1 MSLRPRLKMVADM
14 VRRGSLIADIGTDHG
29 YLPAWLVKSGKCP
42 GGIAADLRKSPLE
55 NARETLRIYD
65 VESKVKLRLSDGL
78 DSVLADE
85 CDDIV
90 FAGMGG
96 TLIVELL
103 ERTPWVKNN
112 KKRLI
117 LQPMTH
123 SEDVRKF
130 LCENG
135 FSILFENACKDDG
148 RDYIAICAEYTGDV
162 ISKDGLYYYIGNHP
176 FENNEAS
183 LNYSKKQMFRV
194 KKRAESLQNAN
205 IQSDELT
212 YLSKILD
219 KFKEVQPWQE

>member
-55 NARETLRIYD
+55 NAKETLRIYD
-65 VESKVKLRLSDGL
+65 VEDKVMVRLSDGL
-78 DSVLADE
+78 DSVLSDE

-103 ERTPWVKNN
+103 QRTPWVKD
-112 KKRLI
+112 KAKRLI

-123 SEDVRKF
+123 SEDVREF
-130 LCENG
+130 LSENG
-135 FSILFENACKDDG
+135 FTILEENACHDDG
-148 RDYIAICAEYTGDV
+148 RDYIAICAEYSGEKAV
-162 ISKDGLYYYIGNHP
+162 KDGLYYYIGIHP
-176 FENNEAS
+176 IENNLPS
-183 LNYSKKQMFRV
+183 LNYAKKQIYRV
-194 KKRAESLQNAN
+194 RKRAESLEKAGIESQ
-205 IQSDELT
+205 ELD
-212 YLSKILD
+212 YLSEILD